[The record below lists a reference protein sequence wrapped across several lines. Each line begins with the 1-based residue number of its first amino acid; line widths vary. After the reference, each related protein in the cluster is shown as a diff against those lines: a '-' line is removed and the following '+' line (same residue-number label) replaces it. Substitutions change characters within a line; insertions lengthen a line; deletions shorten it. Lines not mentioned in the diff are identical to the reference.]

1 MKFITKPYS
10 GPLTPAQ
17 VALVKRFWLKSSWTG
32 DKFDEQARLLD
43 EVLADSSNSDLV
55 MTLCLAASFHGT
67 NRPYHGT
74 RDSADEMFKFHE
86 RFSAVLIEYLHK
98 RDSGDGTELEE
109 LYAITKPRG
118 WLENPVSTSVN
129 TLKVRDHIRFTCVGS
144 SLNAANEGTN
154 LRSVLGEVSDIRPPK
169 NPQYSNVW
177 WLSIRPIKADGT
189 LDQEQTF
196 RFETGDHLVTLE
208 SRIMENP
215 VE

>member
-1 MKFITKPYS
+1 MKLIPKPYS
-10 GPLTPAQ
+10 GSLTPAQ
-17 VALVKRFWLKSSWTG
+17 VALVKRFWLQSSWTG

-43 EVLADSSNSDLV
+43 EVLADNSNSDLV
-55 MTLCLAASFHGT
+55 MALCLTASFHGT
-67 NRPYHGT
+67 NRPCNGPH
-74 RDSADEMFKFHE
+74 DETLKFHA
-86 RFSAVLIEYLHK
+86 RFSAILLQYLHK
-98 RDSGDGTELEE
+98 REASGDGTDLEE

-129 TLKVRDHIRFTCVGS
+129 TLKVRDHIRFTCVGT

-154 LRSVLGEVSDIRPPK
+154 LRSVLGEVSDIRPPT

-177 WLSIRPIKADGT
+177 WFSIRPIKADGT

-196 RFETGDHLVTLE
+196 SFETGDHLVTLE